1 MKTCKDCKHL
11 TFETLS
17 DMTFDYNRPLCMYYK
32 LDTRM
37 SQKACEHFEEKEIRV
52 CENAKRQVKVIHC
65 RAVGKAFGNLTDGSV
80 HDIIAQPQDEEDS
93 RGEWVMGVGEPV
105 LLLYGE
111 FRYIN
116 N

>member
-37 SQKACEHFEEKEIRV
+37 SQKACEHFEEKEYVR
-52 CENAKRQVKVIHC
+52 
-65 RAVGKAFGNLTDGSV
+65 
-80 HDIIAQPQDEEDS
+80 
-93 RGEWVMGVGEPV
+93 
-105 LLLYGE
+105 
-111 FRYIN
+111 
-116 N
+116 